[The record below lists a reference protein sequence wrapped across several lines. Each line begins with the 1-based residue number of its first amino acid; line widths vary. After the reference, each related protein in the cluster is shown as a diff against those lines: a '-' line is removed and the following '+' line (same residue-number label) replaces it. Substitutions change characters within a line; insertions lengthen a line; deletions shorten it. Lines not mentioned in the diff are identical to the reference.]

1 MKKYFMSV
9 AALAGMMSLAACSS
23 DDIVSPAD
31 NDVQTIKIAVA
42 STGDK
47 STRSRDLNSE
57 EPGQNIESV
66 AVVIRNK
73 ATNAV
78 VYQKVIPNWNTD
90 KVSSIYTDNGHG
102 RECTL
107 KLEGAD
113 RLNAGEYTITAVG
126 YTAAD
131 FKDNTNTIESATKGK
146 VVAGNFTAEVA
157 DGKAAQEAF
166 AGESSINLL
175 ENHAAINTSVTLHR
189 QVAGYYG
196 YFTSIPVEVNSK
208 KVTNVRLVARSKNM
222 KLTYGNFN
230 SSFTT
235 TTTNSD
241 IMYVV
246 NGSEPTITKDAKFNG
261 SADNDAYTVYNIKV
275 AEWFTQGDMNNDGIL
290 DEKDALTTKDGKEGW
305 TNALAAKG
313 YKTYQK
319 GTIFAGGFAVPFA
332 ATADATLELQ
342 LLDETGEILKSWTVA
357 MATAQPTG
365 KGVDGVDLT
374 VPETAQNF
382 SFFRNHMYTL
392 GKKVDNTDKPGTTTP
407 DEPEP
412 LDKSQSMIL
421 RVNDNWEVIN
431 RMTIGD

>member
-47 STRSRDLNSE
+47 SMRSRDLNSE
-57 EPGQNIESV
+57 EPAQKIENV
-66 AVVIRNK
+66 AVVIRDK
-73 ATNAV
+73 ATNTV
-78 VYQKVIPNWNTD
+78 VYQTIINDWDTKSKP
-90 KVSSIYTDNGHG
+90 YTDNGHG

-146 VVAGNFTAEVA
+146 VVPGNFTAEVP

-166 AGESSINLL
+166 AGESSIKLL
-175 ENHAAINTSVTLHR
+175 VDHAAINPSVTLHR

-196 YFTSIPVEVNSK
+196 YFTSIPVEVNGK
-208 KVTNVRLVARSKNM
+208 NVTNVRLVARSKNT

-235 TTTNSD
+235 TNKD

-246 NGSEPTITKDAKFNG
+246 NGSEPATTKDAKFKG

-275 AEWFTQGDMNNDGIL
+275 DAWFTHGDMNNDGIL
-290 DEKDALTTKDGKEGW
+290 DEKDALIKDGW
-305 TNALAAKG
+305 TNALEANG
-313 YKTYQK
+313 YKTYQP

-332 ATADATLELQ
+332 ATDAATLELQ
-342 LLDETGEILKSWTVA
+342 LLDESGEILKSWTVA
-357 MATAQPTG
+357 MATPQPAG
-365 KGVDGVDLT
+365 QGVDGVALT

-412 LDKSQSMIL
+412 LDKAQSIIL

>member
-57 EPGQNIESV
+57 EPNQNIENV

-73 ATNAV
+73 VTNAV
-78 VYQKVIPNWNTD
+78 VYHKVITNWNTD

-102 RECTL
+102 RQCTL

-131 FKDNTNTIESATKGK
+131 FKNNTIESATG
-146 VVAGNFTAEVA
+146 VAAGNFTAEVA

-175 ENHAAINTSVTLHR
+175 ADHAAINTSVTLHR

-196 YFTSIPVEVNSK
+196 YFTSIPVKVDNKEV
-208 KVTNVRLVARSKNM
+208 TDVRLVARSKNT

-230 SSFTT
+230 SSF

-246 NGSEPTITKDAKFNG
+246 NGSEAATTKDAKFNG
-261 SADNDAYTVYNIKV
+261 STANDAYTVYNIKV
-275 AEWFTQGDMNNDGIL
+275 ADWFTTGDTNKDGIL
-290 DEKDALTTKDGKEGW
+290 DEKDDW

-313 YKTYQK
+313 YLTYQK
-319 GTIFAGGFAVPFA
+319 GTIFAGGFAIPFA
-332 ATADATLELQ
+332 ATDAATLELQ
-342 LLDETGEILKSWTVA
+342 LLDASGEILKVWTVA
-357 MATAQPTG
+357 MATAQPAG
-365 KGVDGVDLT
+365 KGVDGVALT
-374 VPETAQNF
+374 VPETPQNF

-392 GKKVDNTDKPGTTTP
+392 GKKMDNTNTPGTTP
-407 DEPEP
+407 DQPEP

>member
-1 MKKYFMSV
+1 MSV

-47 STRSRDLNSE
+47 SMRSRDLNSE
-57 EPGQNIESV
+57 EPAQKIENV

-78 VYQKVIPNWNTD
+78 VYQTIINGWNT
-90 KVSSIYTDNGHG
+90 KSNIYTDNGHG
-102 RECTL
+102 REYTL
-107 KLEGAD
+107 KLEAAK

-131 FKDNTNTIESATKGK
+131 FKNNTIENATSG

-175 ENHAAINTSVTLHR
+175 EDHAAINTSVTLHR

-196 YFTSIPVEVNSK
+196 YFTSIPVKVNNK
-208 KVTNVRLVARSKNM
+208 DVTNVRLVARSKNT

-235 TTTNSD
+235 TND
-241 IMYVV
+241 KIMYVV
-246 NGSEPTITKDAKFNG
+246 NGSEPAITKDAKFKG

-275 AEWFTQGDMNNDGIL
+275 DEWFTQGDTNNDGIL
-290 DEKDALTTKDGKEGW
+290 DEKDEGW
-305 TNALAAKG
+305 KNPLTAKG
-313 YKTYQK
+313 YKTYQE

-332 ATADATLELQ
+332 AVDAATLELQ
-342 LLDETGEILKSWTVA
+342 LLDASGEILKSWTVE
-357 MATAQPTG
+357 MATAQTAG
-365 KGVDGVDLT
+365 QGVDGVALT
-374 VPETAQNF
+374 VPETTQNF

-392 GKKVDNTDKPGTTTP
+392 GKKVDNTDHKPGTTTP
-407 DEPEP
+407 DQPEP

>member
-57 EPGQNIESV
+57 EPNQNIENV

-78 VYQKVIPNWNTD
+78 VYHKVIANWNTD

-131 FKDNTNTIESATKGK
+131 FKNNTIESATG
-146 VVAGNFTAEVA
+146 VAAGNFTAEVA

-175 ENHAAINTSVTLHR
+175 ADHAAINTSVTLHR

-196 YFTSIPVEVNSK
+196 YFTSIPVKVDNKEV
-208 KVTNVRLVARSKNM
+208 TDVRLVARSKNM

-235 TTTNSD
+235 TNSD
-241 IMYVV
+241 VMYVV
-246 NGSEPTITKDAKFNG
+246 NGSEPATTKDAKFNG
-261 SADNDAYTVYNIKV
+261 SADDDAYTLYNIKV
-275 AEWFTQGDMNNDGIL
+275 ADWFTKGDTNNDGIL
-290 DEKDALTTKDGKEGW
+290 DEKDALTEGGW
-305 TNALAAKG
+305 TNALEAKG
-313 YKTYQK
+313 YKTYQP

-332 ATADATLELQ
+332 ATAAATLELQ
-342 LLDETGEILKSWTVA
+342 LLDASGEILKSWTVA
-357 MATAQPTG
+357 MATAQSAGQDVEKAALP
-365 KGVDGVDLT
+365 VA
-374 VPETAQNF
+374 ETTQNF

-407 DEPEP
+407 DQPEP

>member
-1 MKKYFMSV
+1 MSV

-57 EPGQNIESV
+57 EPGQNIENV

-78 VYQKVIPNWNTD
+78 VYHKIIANWNTEP
-90 KVSSIYTDNGHG
+90 VSKPYTDNGHG

-107 KLEGAD
+107 KLEGAE

-131 FKDNTNTIESATKGK
+131 FKNNTIEGATTG
-146 VVAGNFTAEVA
+146 VAAGNFTAEVA

-175 ENHAAINTSVTLHR
+175 ADHAAINTSVTLHR

-196 YFTSIPVEVNSK
+196 YFTSIPVKVSNKEV
-208 KVTNVRLVARSKNM
+208 TDVRLVVRSKNTM
-222 KLTYGNFN
+222 LTYGNFN
-230 SSFTT
+230 SNFTT

-241 IMYVV
+241 VMYVV
-246 NGSEPTITKDAKFNG
+246 NGSEAAPTKDAKFKG
-261 SADNDAYTVYNIKV
+261 SADDDAYTLYNIRV
-275 AEWFTQGDMNNDGIL
+275 ADWFTQGDTNKDGIL
-290 DEKDALTTKDGKEGW
+290 DEKDDW
-305 TNALAAKG
+305 TNALVGKG
-313 YKTYQK
+313 YLTYQK

-332 ATADATLELQ
+332 AVNAATLELQ
-342 LLDETGEILKSWTVA
+342 LLDVNGDILKSWTVA
-357 MATAQPTG
+357 MATPQPAG
-365 KGVDGVDLT
+365 QGVNGVALT
-374 VPETAQNF
+374 VPETTQNF

-392 GKKVDNTDKPGTTTP
+392 GKKMDNTNTPGTNP
-407 DEPEP
+407 DQPEP

>member
-57 EPGQNIESV
+57 EPAQDIENV

-73 ATNAV
+73 KTNEV
-78 VYQKVIPNWNTD
+78 VYHKIIPNWNTET
-90 KVSSIYTDNGHG
+90 VSKPYTDNGHG

-131 FKDNTNTIESATKGK
+131 FKENTNTIESATKGK
-146 VVAGNFTAEVA
+146 IVTGNFTAEVP
-157 DGKAAQEAF
+157 DDKAAQEAF
-166 AGESSINLL
+166 AGESSIELL

-196 YFTSIPVEVNSK
+196 YFTSIPVKVDNKE
-208 KVTNVRLVARSKNM
+208 VTNVRLVARSKNT

-230 SSFTT
+230 TNF

-246 NGSEPTITKDAKFNG
+246 NGSEPATTKDAKFKG

-275 AEWFTQGDMNNDGIL
+275 TDWFSLGDTNNDGIL
-290 DEKDALTTKDGKEGW
+290 DEKDNGW
-305 TNALAAKG
+305 TNALATKG
-313 YKTYQK
+313 YLTYQP

-332 ATADATLELQ
+332 AVDAATLELQ
-342 LLDETGEILKSWTVA
+342 LLDASGDILKSWTVE
-357 MATAQPTG
+357 MAAAQSAGQDVEKAALP
-365 KGVDGVDLT
+365 VA
-374 VPETAQNF
+374 ETTQHF

-392 GKKVDNTDKPGTTTP
+392 GKKMDNTTTPGTTP
-407 DEPEP
+407 DQPEP

>member
-47 STRSRDLNSE
+47 SMRSRDLNSE
-57 EPGQNIESV
+57 EPAQKIENV
-66 AVVIRNK
+66 AVVIRDK
-73 ATNAV
+73 ATNTV
-78 VYQKVIPNWNTD
+78 VYQTIINDWDTKSKP
-90 KVSSIYTDNGHG
+90 YTDNGHG

-146 VVAGNFTAEVA
+146 VVPGNFTAEVP
-157 DGKAAQEAF
+157 DDKAAQEAF

-196 YFTSIPVEVNSK
+196 YFTSIPVKVNNK
-208 KVTNVRLVARSKNM
+208 TVTNVRLVARSKNT

-230 SSFTT
+230 SNFTT
-235 TTTNSD
+235 TND
-241 IMYVV
+241 KIMYVV
-246 NGSEPTITKDAKFNG
+246 NGSEPATTKDAKFNG
-261 SADNDAYTVYNIKV
+261 SAENDAYTVYNIKV
-275 AEWFTQGDMNNDGIL
+275 TDWFTNSDTNKDGIL
-290 DEKDALTTKDGKEGW
+290 DEKDDWINPLKSKGYLTT
-305 TNALAAKG
+305 
-313 YKTYQK
+313 QK

-332 ATADATLELQ
+332 ATDAATLELQ
-342 LLDETGEILKSWTVA
+342 LLDASGEILKSWTVA

-365 KGVDGVDLT
+365 QDVEKATLPAET
-374 VPETAQNF
+374 VQNF

>member
-47 STRSRDLNSE
+47 STRGRDLNSE
-57 EPGQNIESV
+57 EPNQNIENV

-78 VYQKVIPNWNTD
+78 VYHKIITNWNTEP
-90 KVSSIYTDNGHG
+90 VSKPYTDNGHG

-131 FKDNTNTIESATKGK
+131 FKNNTIENATGK
-146 VVAGNFTAEVA
+146 VAGNFTAEVA

-175 ENHAAINTSVTLHR
+175 ADHAAINTSVTLHR

-196 YFTSIPVEVNSK
+196 YFTSIPVKVDNKE
-208 KVTNVRLVARSKNM
+208 VTNVRLVARSKNM

-235 TTTNSD
+235 TND
-241 IMYVV
+241 KIMYVV
-246 NGSEPTITKDAKFNG
+246 NGSEPATTKDAKFNG
-261 SADNDAYTVYNIKV
+261 SAENDAYTVYNIKV
-275 AEWFTQGDMNNDGIL
+275 ADWFKQGDTNKDGIL
-290 DEKDALTTKDGKEGW
+290 DEKDNW
-305 TNALAAKG
+305 TNALEAKG
-313 YKTYQK
+313 YKTYQP

-332 ATADATLELQ
+332 ATAAATLELQ
-342 LLDETGEILKSWTVA
+342 LLDASGEILKSWTVA
-357 MATAQPTG
+357 MATPQPAG
-365 KGVDGVDLT
+365 QGVDGVALT

-392 GKKVDNTDKPGTTTP
+392 GKKVDNTNTPGTTP
-407 DEPEP
+407 DQPEP
-412 LDKSQSMIL
+412 LDKSQSMLL

>member
-57 EPGQNIESV
+57 EPGQNIENV

-78 VYQKVIPNWNTD
+78 VYNTTIDNWNT
-90 KVSSIYTDNGHG
+90 KSTSYEDNGNG
-102 RECTL
+102 REYTL
-107 KLEGAD
+107 KLEGD
-113 RLNAGEYTITAVG
+113 QRLNAGEYTITAVG
-126 YTAAD
+126 YTAED
-131 FKDNTNTIESATKGK
+131 FKNNTIENATG
-146 VVAGNFTAEVA
+146 VVAGNFTAEVP
-157 DGKAAQEAF
+157 DGNAAQEAF
-166 AGESSINLL
+166 AGESSIKLL
-175 ENHAAINTSVTLHR
+175 EDHAAINPSVTLHR

-196 YFTSIPVEVNSK
+196 YFTSIPVEVNGK
-208 KVTNVRLVARSKNM
+208 KVTNVRLVARSKNT

-235 TTTNSD
+235 TND
-241 IMYVV
+241 KIMYVV
-246 NGSEPTITKDAKFNG
+246 NGSEPATTKDAKFKG

-275 AEWFTQGDMNNDGIL
+275 DAWFTHGDMNNDGIL
-290 DEKDALTTKDGKEGW
+290 DEKDALIKDGW
-305 TNALAAKG
+305 TNALADKG
-313 YKTYQK
+313 YLTYQP

-342 LLDETGEILKSWTVA
+342 LLDVSGEILKSWTVA
-357 MATAQPTG
+357 MATAQSAG
-365 KGVDGVDLT
+365 QGVDGVALT
-374 VPETAQNF
+374 VPETTQNF

-392 GKKVDNTDKPGTTTP
+392 GKKVDNTKDKPGTTTP
-407 DEPEP
+407 DQPEP

>member
-9 AALAGMMSLAACSS
+9 ATLAGMMSLAACSS

-57 EPGQNIESV
+57 EPNQNIENV
-66 AVVIRNK
+66 AVVIRDK
-73 ATNAV
+73 ANTV
-78 VYQKVIPNWNTD
+78 VYQKVITD
-90 KVSSIYTDNGHG
+90 WQTASNIYTDNGHG

-131 FKDNTNTIESATKGK
+131 FKSNTILDATEGN
-146 VVAGNFTAEVA
+146 VAAGNFTAEVA

-175 ENHAAINTSVTLHR
+175 ADHAAINTSVTLHR

-196 YFTSIPVEVNSK
+196 YFTSIPVKVNGK
-208 KVTNVRLVARSKNM
+208 NVTNVRLVARSKNM

-235 TTTNSD
+235 TNSD

-246 NGSEPTITKDAKFNG
+246 NGSEPATTKDAKFNG
-261 SADNDAYTVYNIKV
+261 STTANDAYTLYNIKV
-275 AEWFTQGDMNNDGIL
+275 ADWFTQGDTNNDGIL
-290 DEKDALTTKDGKEGW
+290 DEKDKGW
-305 TNALAAKG
+305 TNALADKG
-313 YKTYQK
+313 YLTYQQ

-332 ATADATLELQ
+332 ATDAATLELQ
-342 LLDETGEILKSWTVA
+342 LLDVNGEILKAWTVA
-357 MATAQPTG
+357 MATAQPAG

-392 GKKVDNTDKPGTTTP
+392 GKKVDNTNTPGTTP
-407 DEPEP
+407 DQPEP

>member
-1 MKKYFMSV
+1 MSV

-57 EPGQNIESV
+57 EPAQKIENV

-73 ATNAV
+73 KTNEV
-78 VYQKVIPNWNTD
+78 VYHQIIANWNTET
-90 KVSSIYTDNGHG
+90 VSKPYTDNGHG

-126 YTAAD
+126 YTATD
-131 FKDNTNTIESATKGK
+131 FKTNTIVDAKKGE
-146 VVAGNFTAEVA
+146 VVAGNFSAEVA
-157 DGKAAQEAF
+157 DDKAAQEAF
-166 AGESSINLL
+166 AGESSINLDVD
-175 ENHAAINTSVTLHR
+175 HAAINTSVTLHR

-196 YFTSIPVEVNSK
+196 YFTSIPFKVNNK
-208 KVTNVRLVARSKNM
+208 QVTNVRLVARSKNT

-235 TTTNSD
+235 TNND

-246 NGSEPTITKDAKFNG
+246 NGSEPATPKDAKFNG
-261 SADNDAYTVYNIKV
+261 SAENDAYTVYNIKV
-275 AEWFTQGDMNNDGIL
+275 TDWFTKGDTNNDGIL
-290 DEKDALTTKDGKEGW
+290 DEKDALTEGGW
-305 TNALAAKG
+305 TNALAKKG
-313 YKTYQK
+313 YLTYQP

-332 ATADATLELQ
+332 ATDAATLELQ
-342 LLDETGEILKSWTVA
+342 LLDESGEILKSWTVA
-357 MATAQPTG
+357 MATPQPAG
-365 KGVDGVDLT
+365 QGVDGVALT

>member
-57 EPGQNIESV
+57 EPGQNIENV

-78 VYQKVIPNWNTD
+78 VYQKVITNWNTD
-90 KVSSIYTDNGHG
+90 PVSKPYTDNGNG

-107 KLEGAD
+107 KLEKGQ
-113 RLNAGEYTITAVG
+113 RLKAGEYTITAVG

-131 FKDNTNTIESATKGK
+131 FKDNTNTIESATMGK
-146 VVAGNFTAEVA
+146 VVPGNFTAEVA
-157 DGKAAQEAF
+157 DNKAPQEAF
-166 AGESSINLL
+166 AGESNIKLL
-175 ENHAAINTSVTLHR
+175 EDYAAINPSVTLHR

-208 KVTNVRLVARSKNM
+208 KVTNVRLVARSKNT

-230 SSFTT
+230 SNFTT
-235 TTTNSD
+235 TND
-241 IMYVV
+241 KIMYVV
-246 NGSEPTITKDAKFNG
+246 NGSEPATTKDAKFNG
-261 SADNDAYTVYNIKV
+261 SAENDAYTVYNIKV
-275 AEWFTQGDMNNDGIL
+275 TDWFANSDTNKDGIL
-290 DEKDALTTKDGKEGW
+290 DEKDDWINPLKSKGYLTT
-305 TNALAAKG
+305 
-313 YKTYQK
+313 QK

-332 ATADATLELQ
+332 ATDAATLELQ
-342 LLDETGEILKSWTVA
+342 LLDASGEILKSWTVA

-365 KGVDGVDLT
+365 QDVEKATLPAET
-374 VPETAQNF
+374 VQNF

-407 DEPEP
+407 DQPEP

>member
-47 STRSRDLNSE
+47 STRSCDLNSE
-57 EPGQNIESV
+57 EPNQNIENV
-66 AVVIRNK
+66 AVVIRDK
-73 ATNAV
+73 ANTV
-78 VYQKVIPNWNTD
+78 VYQKVITD
-90 KVSSIYTDNGHG
+90 WQTASNIYTENGHG
-102 RECTL
+102 REYTL
-107 KLEGAD
+107 KLEKD
-113 RLNAGEYTITAVG
+113 QRLNAGEYTITAVG
-126 YTAAD
+126 YTAGD
-131 FKDNTNTIESATKGK
+131 FKSNTIVDATKGN
-146 VVAGNFTAEVA
+146 VAAGNFTAEVA

-166 AGESSINLL
+166 AGESSIKLL
-175 ENHAAINTSVTLHR
+175 EDHAAINPSVTLHR

-208 KVTNVRLVARSKNM
+208 KVTNVRLVARSKNT

-230 SSFTT
+230 SNF

-241 IMYVV
+241 VMYVV
-246 NGSEPTITKDAKFNG
+246 NGSEPATTKDAKFNG
-261 SADNDAYTVYNIKV
+261 SADDDAYTLYNIKV
-275 AEWFTQGDMNNDGIL
+275 DDWFTKGDTNNDGIL
-290 DEKDALTTKDGKEGW
+290 DEKDTNW
-305 TNALAAKG
+305 TNALEGKG
-313 YKTYQK
+313 YKTYQP

-332 ATADATLELQ
+332 ATAAATLELQ
-342 LLDETGEILKSWTVA
+342 LLDASGEILKSWTVA

-365 KGVDGVDLT
+365 QDVEKATLPAET
-374 VPETAQNF
+374 VQNF

-392 GKKVDNTDKPGTTTP
+392 GKKMDNTKTPGTTP
-407 DEPEP
+407 DQPEP

>member
-57 EPGQNIESV
+57 EPGQNIENV

-78 VYQKVIPNWNTD
+78 VYQTIINDWNT
-90 KVSSIYTDNGHG
+90 KSSIYTDNGHG
-102 RECTL
+102 REYTL
-107 KLEGAD
+107 KLEAAK

-126 YTAAD
+126 YTADD
-131 FKDNTNTIESATKGK
+131 FKNNTIESATTG

-166 AGESSINLL
+166 AGESSIKLL
-175 ENHAAINTSVTLHR
+175 EDHAAINPSVTLHR

-235 TTTNSD
+235 TPNN

-246 NGSEPTITKDAKFNG
+246 NGSEAAATKDAKFNG
-261 SADNDAYTVYNIKV
+261 SETNDAYTVYNIKV
-275 AEWFTQGDMNNDGIL
+275 ADWFKNGDTNKDGIL
-290 DEKDALTTKDGKEGW
+290 DEKDDW
-305 TNALAAKG
+305 TNALNELEAANG
-313 YKTYQK
+313 YLTYQK

-332 ATADATLELQ
+332 ATADPTLELQ
-342 LLDETGEILKSWTVA
+342 LLDESGAILKSWTVA
-357 MATAQPTG
+357 MATAQSAG
-365 KGVDGVDLT
+365 QNVDKGAL
-374 VPETAQNF
+374 PQAETTENF

-392 GKKVDNTDKPGTTTP
+392 GKKVDNTKDNPGTTTP
-407 DEPEP
+407 DQPEP

>member
-1 MKKYFMSV
+1 MSV

-66 AVVIRNK
+66 AVVIRDK
-73 ATNAV
+73 ANTV
-78 VYQKVIPNWNTD
+78 VYQKVITD
-90 KVSSIYTDNGHG
+90 WQTASSIYTDNGHG

-196 YFTSIPVEVNSK
+196 YFTSIPV
-208 KVTNVRLVARSKNM
+208 KVDNKVVTDVRLVARSKNT

-230 SSFTT
+230 SKF

-246 NGSEPTITKDAKFNG
+246 NGSEAATTKDAKFKG
-261 SADNDAYTVYNIKV
+261 SADNDAYTLYNIKV
-275 AEWFTQGDMNNDGIL
+275 ADWFTKGDTNKDGIL
-290 DEKDALTTKDGKEGW
+290 DEKDDW

-313 YKTYQK
+313 YLTYQK

-332 ATADATLELQ
+332 ATDAATLELQ
-342 LLDETGEILKSWTVA
+342 LLDVSGEILKSWTVE
-357 MATAQPTG
+357 MATAQHAG
-365 KGVDGVDLT
+365 EGVDKVAL
-374 VPETAQNF
+374 PAETTQNF

-392 GKKVDNTDKPGTTTP
+392 GKKMDNTTTPGTTP
-407 DEPEP
+407 DQPEP

>member
-57 EPGQNIESV
+57 EPNQNIENV

-73 ATNAV
+73 ATNTV
-78 VYQKVIPNWNTD
+78 VYHKIITNWNTEP
-90 KVSSIYTDNGHG
+90 VSKPYTDNGHG

-107 KLEGAD
+107 KLEGAE

-131 FKDNTNTIESATKGK
+131 FKNNTIEGATTG
-146 VVAGNFTAEVA
+146 VAAGNFTAEVA

-175 ENHAAINTSVTLHR
+175 ADHAAINTSVTLHR

-196 YFTSIPVEVNSK
+196 YFTSIPVKVDNKE
-208 KVTNVRLVARSKNM
+208 VTNVRLVARSKNM

-235 TTTNSD
+235 TND
-241 IMYVV
+241 NIMYVV
-246 NGSEPTITKDAKFNG
+246 NGSEAATTKDAKFKD
-261 SADNDAYTVYNIKV
+261 SAENDAYTVYNIKV
-275 AEWFTQGDMNNDGIL
+275 ADWFTTGDTNKDGIL
-290 DEKDALTTKDGKEGW
+290 DEKDDW
-305 TNALAAKG
+305 TNALNGKG
-313 YKTYQK
+313 YLTYQK

-332 ATADATLELQ
+332 ATAAATLELQ
-342 LLDETGEILKSWTVA
+342 LLDVSGEILKSWTVE

-374 VPETAQNF
+374 VPETTQNF

-392 GKKVDNTDKPGTTTP
+392 GKKMDNTTTPGTTP
-407 DEPEP
+407 DQPEP

>member
-57 EPGQNIESV
+57 EPAQNIENV

-90 KVSSIYTDNGHG
+90 PVSSIYTDNGHG

-131 FKDNTNTIESATKGK
+131 FNTNTIVDATKGK
-146 VVAGNFTAEVA
+146 VVPGNFTAEVP
-157 DGKAAQEAF
+157 DDKAAQEAF

-196 YFTSIPVEVNSK
+196 YFTSIPVKVDNKE
-208 KVTNVRLVARSKNM
+208 VTNVRLVARSKNT

-230 SSFTT
+230 SSF

-246 NGSEPTITKDAKFNG
+246 NGSEPATTKDAKFKG
-261 SADNDAYTVYNIKV
+261 STTANDAYTLYNIKV
-275 AEWFTQGDMNNDGIL
+275 ADWFTKGDTNNDGIL
-290 DEKDALTTKDGKEGW
+290 DEKDALTKDGKEAW
-305 TNALAAKG
+305 INPLKSKG
-313 YKTYQK
+313 YKTYQP
-319 GTIFAGGFAVPFA
+319 GTIFAGGFVVPFA
-332 ATADATLELQ
+332 ATDAATLELQ
-342 LLDETGEILKSWTVA
+342 LLDASGEILKSWTVA
-357 MATAQPTG
+357 MATAQPAG
-365 KGVDGVDLT
+365 QGVDGVAL
-374 VPETAQNF
+374 PAETTQNF

-392 GKKVDNTDKPGTTTP
+392 GKKVDNTDHKPGTTP
-407 DEPEP
+407 DQPEP

>member
-23 DDIVSPAD
+23 DDIVSLAD

-57 EPGQNIESV
+57 EPNQNIENV

-78 VYQKVIPNWNTD
+78 VYHKVIANWNTD

-131 FKDNTNTIESATKGK
+131 FKNNTIESATTG

-196 YFTSIPVEVNSK
+196 YFTSIPVKVDNKE
-208 KVTNVRLVARSKNM
+208 VTNVRLVARSKNT

-230 SSFTT
+230 SSF

-246 NGSEPTITKDAKFNG
+246 NGSEPATTKDAKFNG
-261 SADNDAYTVYNIKV
+261 SAENDAYTLYNIKV
-275 AEWFTQGDMNNDGIL
+275 ADWFTTGDTNKDGIL
-290 DEKDALTTKDGKEGW
+290 DEKDDW
-305 TNALAAKG
+305 TNALAGKG
-313 YKTYQK
+313 YLTYQK

-332 ATADATLELQ
+332 AADAATLELQ
-342 LLDETGEILKSWTVA
+342 LLDVNGDILKAWTVA
-357 MATAQPTG
+357 MATAQPVG
-365 KGVDGVDLT
+365 QDVEKAKLT
-374 VPETAQNF
+374 APETAQNF

-392 GKKVDNTDKPGTTTP
+392 GKKMDNTDKPGTTP
-407 DEPEP
+407 DQPEP

>member
-57 EPGQNIESV
+57 EPAQNIENV

-78 VYQKVIPNWNTD
+78 VYQTIINGWNT
-90 KVSSIYTDNGHG
+90 KSNIYTDNGHG
-102 RECTL
+102 REYTL
-107 KLEGAD
+107 KLEKD
-113 RLNAGEYTITAVG
+113 QRLNAGEYTITAVG
-126 YTAAD
+126 YTADD
-131 FKDNTNTIESATKGK
+131 FKNNTIESVTTG

-166 AGESSINLL
+166 AGESSIKLL
-175 ENHAAINTSVTLHR
+175 EDHAAINPSVTLHR

-196 YFTSIPVEVNSK
+196 YFTSIPVKVDNK
-208 KVTNVRLVARSKNM
+208 DVTNVRLVARSKNT

-230 SSFTT
+230 SDFTT
-235 TTTNSD
+235 TND
-241 IMYVV
+241 HIMYVV
-246 NGSEPTITKDAKFNG
+246 NGSEPATTKDAKFKG

-275 AEWFTQGDMNNDGIL
+275 DDWFKQGDTNNDGIL
-290 DEKDALTTKDGKEGW
+290 DEKDTDW
-305 TNALAAKG
+305 TNALEAKG

-332 ATADATLELQ
+332 AVDAATLELQ
-342 LLDETGEILKSWTVA
+342 LLDASGEILKSWTVA
-357 MATAQPTG
+357 MATAQPAG
-365 KGVDGVDLT
+365 QGVDGVAL
-374 VPETAQNF
+374 PAETTQNF

-392 GKKVDNTDKPGTTTP
+392 GKKVDNTDHKPGTTTP
-407 DEPEP
+407 DQPEP

>member
-1 MKKYFMSV
+1 MSV

-66 AVVIRNK
+66 AVVIRDK
-73 ATNAV
+73 ANNV
-78 VYQKVIPNWNTD
+78 VYQKVITD
-90 KVSSIYTDNGHG
+90 WQTASNIYTDNGHG
-102 RECTL
+102 REYTL
-107 KLEGAD
+107 KLEKD
-113 RLNAGEYTITAVG
+113 QRLNAGDYTITAVG
-126 YTAAD
+126 YTAGD
-131 FKDNTNTIESATKGK
+131 FKSNTIVDATKGN
-146 VVAGNFTAEVA
+146 VAAGNFTAEVA

-166 AGESSINLL
+166 AGESSIKLL
-175 ENHAAINTSVTLHR
+175 EDHEGINPSVTLHR

-196 YFTSIPVEVNSK
+196 YFTSIPVKVDNKE
-208 KVTNVRLVARSKNM
+208 VTNVRLVARSKNM

-235 TTTNSD
+235 TNSD

-246 NGSEPTITKDAKFNG
+246 NGSEAATTKDAKFNG
-261 SADNDAYTVYNIKV
+261 SAENDAYTLYNIKV
-275 AEWFTQGDMNNDGIL
+275 ADWFTTGDTNKDGIL
-290 DEKDALTTKDGKEGW
+290 DEKDDW
-305 TNALAAKG
+305 TNALAGKG
-313 YKTYQK
+313 YLTYQK

-332 ATADATLELQ
+332 ATDAATLELQ
-342 LLDETGEILKSWTVA
+342 LLDASGEILKSWTVA
-357 MATAQPTG
+357 MATPQPVG
-365 KGVDGVDLT
+365 QGVDGVALT

-392 GKKVDNTDKPGTTTP
+392 GKKMDNTDKPGTTTP

>member
-47 STRSRDLNSE
+47 STRSRYLNSE
-57 EPGQNIESV
+57 EPNQNIENV
-66 AVVIRNK
+66 AVVIRDK
-73 ATNAV
+73 ANTV
-78 VYQKVIPNWNTD
+78 VYQKVITD
-90 KVSSIYTDNGHG
+90 WQTASNIYTENGHG
-102 RECTL
+102 REYTL
-107 KLEGAD
+107 KLEKD
-113 RLNAGEYTITAVG
+113 QRLNAGEYTITAVG
-126 YTAAD
+126 YTAGD
-131 FKDNTNTIESATKGK
+131 FKSNTIVDATKGN
-146 VVAGNFTAEVA
+146 VAAGNFTAEVA

-166 AGESSINLL
+166 AGESSIKLL
-175 ENHAAINTSVTLHR
+175 EDHAAINPSVTLHR

-208 KVTNVRLVARSKNM
+208 KVTNVRLVARSKNT

-230 SSFTT
+230 SNF

-241 IMYVV
+241 VMYVV
-246 NGSEPTITKDAKFNG
+246 NGSEPATTKDAKFNG
-261 SADNDAYTVYNIKV
+261 SADDDAYTLYNIKV
-275 AEWFTQGDMNNDGIL
+275 DDWFTKGDTNNDGIL
-290 DEKDALTTKDGKEGW
+290 DEKDTNW
-305 TNALAAKG
+305 TNALEGKG
-313 YKTYQK
+313 YKTYQP

-332 ATADATLELQ
+332 ATAAATLELQ
-342 LLDETGEILKSWTVA
+342 LLDASGEILKSWTVE
-357 MATAQPTG
+357 MATAQSAGQDVEKAALP
-365 KGVDGVDLT
+365 VA
-374 VPETAQNF
+374 ETTQNF

-392 GKKVDNTDKPGTTTP
+392 GKKVDNTDNKPGTTTP
-407 DEPEP
+407 DQPEP